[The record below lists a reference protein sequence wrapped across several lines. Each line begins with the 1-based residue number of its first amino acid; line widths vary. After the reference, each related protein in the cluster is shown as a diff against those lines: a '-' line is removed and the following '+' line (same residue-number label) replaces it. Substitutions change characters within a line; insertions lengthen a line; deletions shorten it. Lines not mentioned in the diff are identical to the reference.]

1 TGLPGEGRRNDSQG
15 GARRSRAALAYQQ
28 GHSRG
33 GSMNEPVTPAGEAQ
47 QGASATIHDPLAETF
62 PATTE
67 GRVLFGIAIAF
78 STFQLLTAAGLL
90 GLPSQVVRSVHV
102 GFLMLLVFPL
112 LASLRQAHPSVRTAA
127 WVLGII
133 GMGVGLYQFIEYE
146 PLILRAGEPLPID
159 TVVGVLSLA
168 VLFIATY

>member
-1 TGLPGEGRRNDSQG
+1 MT
-15 GARRSRAALAYQQ
+15 
-28 GHSRG
+28 
-33 GSMNEPVTPAGEAQ
+33 EPVTPTDKAP
-47 QGASATIHDPLAETF
+47 QGAPATVHDPLAETF
-62 PATTE
+62 PATRE
-67 GRVLFGIAIAF
+67 GKVLFGIAIAF

-112 LASLRQAHPSVRTAA
+112 LATLRQARPSIRAAA

-159 TVVGVLSLA
+159 TVIGVLSLA
-168 VLFIATY
+168 VLLSPPMR